1 MKLNDVRLSKKFAWE
16 VLVKLSFLFWVL
28 WRIVC
33 FKAVKLFA
41 AFRHENVKHIAWL
54 AHSKSKLA
62 LENYRCTLKID
73 MNNNQSIILKIFHKI
88 K

>member
-1 MKLNDVRLSKKFAWE
+1 MFQLKYSAGLESTGKIEFSLLGFVEDRLLE
-16 VLVKLSFLFWVL
+16 
-28 WRIVC
+28 
-33 FKAVKLFA
+33 LFA

-54 AHSKSKLA
+54 AHSKSKLT
-62 LENYRCTLKID
+62 LENYQCTLKID